1 MKGSLLECENRTG
14 VYFHNLLTFFDSIV
28 HIPAND
34 AAVHR
39 QTAMMQLAQ
48 EMDSNAAISTF
59 KPLPTVTR

>member
-1 MKGSLLECENRTG
+1 VRIELAFISIIDS
-14 VYFHNLLTFFDSIV
+14 TFSDSIV
-28 HIPAND
+28 YIPAND

-48 EMDSNAAISTF
+48 EMDNNAAISTF